1 MKELETERLRL
12 RKIRRED
19 AQRIFGCWASDPEV
33 TKYLTWNPHESVA
46 VTDKV
51 IDIWL
56 SEYEHPDC
64 YRYGIELKETGE
76 LIGMIDVVRITD
88 GKPELGYCSG
98 RSYWGHGFMT
108 EALRA
113 LCAELFDDG
122 YATLLIR
129 AVREN
134 IGSNRV
140 IQKAGFSFTG
150 TETGPMWRGKDEIV
164 TVNNYRL
171 DRE

>member
-19 AQRIFGCWASDPEV
+19 AQRIFDCWASDPEV
-33 TKYLTWNPHESVA
+33 TRFLTWSPHASVE
-46 VTDKV
+46 VTKQV
-51 IDIWL
+51 MEIWMAD
-56 SEYEHPDC
+56 YEHPDC

-98 RSYWGHGFMT
+98 RGYWGHGYMT
-108 EALRA
+108 EALKA

-122 YATLLIR
+122 YTTLLIR

-134 IGSNRV
+134 VGSNRV
-140 IQKAGFSFTG
+140 IQKAGFTFTG
-150 TETGPMWRGKDEIV
+150 AETGPMWRGKEEIV